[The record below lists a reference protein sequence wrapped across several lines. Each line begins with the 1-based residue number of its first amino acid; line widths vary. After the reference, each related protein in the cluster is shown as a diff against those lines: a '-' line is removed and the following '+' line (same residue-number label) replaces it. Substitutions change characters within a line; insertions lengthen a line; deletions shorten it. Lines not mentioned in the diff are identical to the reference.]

1 MLSDYKRWIVLLLV
15 SSVLFLIVIDVTV
28 LYTALPKLTHDLGAT
43 SSEKLWIMNA
53 YPLVV
58 AGLLPAAGMLS
69 DKIGHKRMFLLGLPL
84 FALASLCAA
93 FSPTAMSLILS
104 RGFLAVGAAI
114 SMPATLAIVRHV
126 FLDPKERALAI
137 GIWSAVAS
145 GGAAIG
151 PLVGGALLSHFWWG
165 SVFLI
170 NVPVVLL
177 VLPFAYCL
185 IPQCGEASQKKID
198 YIGSVL
204 VLIGLIGSIYAL
216 KELGKPYTDWPVVF
230 ISGIVGIVFL
240 VIFSRRQITAE
251 TPMIDFAL
259 MANPKFSAGIIMAI
273 LSVVIIVG
281 VELLLSQRLQLV
293 LGYSPLEAAL
303 YIIPIPIASVLAS
316 PLAGVF
322 LHKVGKGRLTIFGFT
337 CTLIGVV
344 GLASVYQTSTGVLL
358 LSFLFLIGFGLGA
371 IFTTAS
377 TAVMLNAP
385 DEKTGMAASIEGV
398 AYELGSVLGVT
409 FMGGLMSA
417 IYTIKLSLPENLSI
431 SSRVYD
437 SIDEAL
443 IVAENLPRNDAHILI
458 NQAGIAFDQAFF
470 AVMIATIA
478 ILIVCIIGIPYLF
491 RDKKTAKQLADM

>member
-1 MLSDYKRWIVLLLV
+1 MLTDYKRWIVLLLV

-69 DKIGHKRMFLLGLPL
+69 DKVGHKRMFLLGLPL
-84 FALASLCAA
+84 FGIASLCAA
-93 FSPTAMSLILS
+93 FSPTATSLILS
-104 RGFLAVGAAI
+104 RGFLAVGAAV

-151 PLVGGALLSHFWWG
+151 PLIGGILLNHFWWG

-177 VLPFAYCL
+177 VIPFAYYL
-185 IPQCGEASQKKID
+185 IPQCGGQSHKKID
-198 YIGSVL
+198 ILGSVL
-204 VLIGLIGSIYAL
+204 VLVGLIGSIYAL
-216 KELGKPYTDWPVVF
+216 KELGKPYIDWVNVLVAGAIGVF
-230 ISGIVGIVFL
+230 FL
-240 VIFSRRQITAE
+240 VAFKRRQMASE
-251 TPMIDFAL
+251 SPMIDFAL
-259 MANPKFSAGIIMAI
+259 LKQPKFSAGIMMAI
-273 LSVVIIVG
+273 LSIVVIVG

-293 LGYSPLEAAL
+293 LGYSPFVAAL
-303 YIIPIPIASVLAS
+303 YIIPIPLASVIAA
-316 PLAGVF
+316 PLAGMY
-322 LHKVGKGRLTIFGFT
+322 LHKLGEVKLTLFGFI
-337 CTLIGVV
+337 CTLVGVV
-344 GLASVYQTSTGVLL
+344 GLTMVYQISTGILL

-377 TAVMLNAP
+377 TTVMLNAP
-385 DEKTGMAASIEGV
+385 DEKAGMAASIEEI
-398 AYELGSVLGVT
+398 AYEIGSVLGVT

-417 IYTIKLSLPENLSI
+417 IYTLKLSLPEGIAVSDK
-431 SSRVYD
+431 VYD

-443 IVAENLPRNDAHILI
+443 LVAEKLPQDNASLLV
-458 NQAGIAFDQAFF
+458 NQANIAFDHAFL
-470 AVMIATIA
+470 AVMVATIFVL
-478 ILIVCIIGIPYLF
+478 LISIIVLPVFL
-491 RDKKTAKQLADM
+491 RSKKTSSVY

>member
-1 MLSDYKRWIVLLLV
+1 MLADYKRWIVLLLV

-43 SSEKLWIMNA
+43 ASEKLWIMNA

-69 DKIGHKRMFLLGLPL
+69 DKVGHKRMFLLGLPL

-104 RGFLAVGAAI
+104 RGFLAVGAAV

-177 VLPFAYCL
+177 VLPFAYYV
-185 IPQCGEASQKKID
+185 IPKCGEPSQKKID

-204 VLIGLIGSIYAL
+204 VLIGLISSIYAI
-216 KELGKPYTDWPVVF
+216 KELGKPYTDWLTVAV
-230 ISGIVGIVFL
+230 SGTIGIFFL
-240 VIFSRRQITAE
+240 AIFSRRQVASE
-251 TPMIDFAL
+251 SPMIDFAL
-259 MANPKFSAGIIMAI
+259 MRNPRFSAGIIMAI
-273 LSVVIIVG
+273 LSIVIIVG

-293 LGYSPLEAAL
+293 LGYTPLQAAL

-322 LHKVGKGRLTIFGFT
+322 LHKIGEGRLTILGFG
-337 CTLIGVV
+337 CTLIGVI
-344 GLASVYQTSTGVLL
+344 GLAYSYQISTGIMLL
-358 LSFLFLIGFGLGA
+358 FFLFLIGFGLGA

-417 IYTIKLSLPENLSI
+417 MYTIKLSLPESLAFNNKA
-431 SSRVYD
+431 YD
-437 SIDEAL
+437 SLDEAL
-443 IVAENLPRNDAHILI
+443 IVAEKLPKQDAHLLL
-458 NQAGIAFDQAFF
+458 NQASMAFDQAFF
-470 AVMIATIA
+470 AVMVATIVV
-478 ILIVCIIGIPYLF
+478 LVLCITFIPLF
-491 RDKKTAKQLADM
+491 FRKNR